1 MDAPGRPAAGRVLDR
16 AIPARGG
23 VPDIL
28 DWTGMTL
35 SAPESLSADE
45 TQSVIRAAR
54 IKRTAPSR
62 AFWVRLCSAV
72 LGGLVAWALVQ
83 SIHPVFEQKDAE
95 DQYGFLPAD
104 VQWEVDRNNAM
115 LVLAMLGGWAAAG
128 VAVGQGLC
136 GRPWLGTVLAGIA
149 CAMLGSAAGVL
160 AGYVGLNVFHAIGSS
175 SEVSDLS
182 RAMLV
187 NGVMF
192 VTLGG
197 GVGLG
202 VGAFFERSLRA
213 VVRSIFAGLL
223 AGVMG
228 GFAYPVLVA
237 LLLPSAL
244 TNVLIPTE
252 AAERLLWFGIASGM
266 LGLVLPAASGLRAI
280 PANARPMSSTHEHSA
295 RESTE
300 QGKY

>member
-1 MDAPGRPAAGRVLDR
+1 M
-16 AIPARGG
+16 
-23 VPDIL
+23 
-28 DWTGMTL
+28 M
-35 SAPESLSADE
+35 
-45 TQSVIRAAR
+45 
-54 IKRTAPSR
+54 
-62 AFWVRLCSAV
+62 
-72 LGGLVAWALVQ
+72 AWALFH
-83 SIHPVFEQKDAE
+83 STHPVFEQKDAE

-115 LVLAMLGGWAAAG
+115 LVLAMLGGFTAAG
-128 VAVGQGLC
+128 VAAGQGLC
-136 GRPWLGTVLAGIA
+136 GRAWPGTVLAGVG
-149 CAMLGSAAGVL
+149 CATLGVAAGAL
-160 AGYVGLNVFHAIGSS
+160 AGYLGLNVFHAIGSS

-202 VGAFFERSLRA
+202 VGAFFERSFRA
-213 VVRSIFAGLL
+213 VVRSTFAGLL

-228 GFAYPVLVA
+228 GFAYPVVVA

-252 AAERLLWFGIASGM
+252 TGERLLWFGIASGM
-266 LGLVLPAASGLRAI
+266 LGLLLPTAFGLRAGA
-280 PANARPMSSTHEHSA
+280 PASA
-295 RESTE
+295 RSDVGSDDAPAREV
-300 QGKY
+300 Y